1 MFDNKENTPI
11 SEVGEFGLI
20 NQIAQNFEPKN
31 NKVLKGIGDDAAVI
45 ETGDACLIVTTDM
58 LTEGVHFDMM
68 YSPLKH
74 LGYKAV
80 AVNLSDIYAM
90 NGNPAQITVS
100 IALSSKFTLEAVEE
114 MYAGIKLAC
123 DNYKVDLVGGDTVSS
138 LSGLT
143 ISVTALGY
151 AQKEVITYRSGAK
164 EHDLVCVSGDLGAA
178 YMGLQILE
186 REKKMFKENPNIQPE
201 LSGFDYLLE
210 RQLKPEPRKD
220 IVKVLHD
227 NGIVPTSMI
236 DVSDGL
242 SSELLHICKQ
252 SNVGCDIYLEKI
264 PIDHLTAEAAEQFNL
279 DPVTCAL
286 NGGEDYELLF
296 TVKQSDYEIIKK
308 IKGISVIG
316 HITADA
322 SNARIVTQAGQA
334 IAIKAF
340 GWDAFKN
347 SDQMT

>member
-11 SEVGEFGLI
+11 SKIGEFGLI
-20 NQIAQNFEPKN
+20 EHIAANFQSKN
-31 NKVLKGIGDDAAVI
+31 SKVIKGIGDDAAVI
-45 ETGDACLIVTTDM
+45 DMGEACLLVTTDM
-58 LTEGVHFDMM
+58 LTEGVHFDMV

-90 NGNPAQITVS
+90 NGNPTQITVS

-114 MYAGIKLAC
+114 LYAGIKLAC
-123 DNYKVDLVGGDTVSS
+123 DTYKIDLVGGDTVSS

-143 ISVTALGY
+143 ISVTALGQ
-151 AQKEVITYRSGAK
+151 APKEVITYRSGAK
-164 EHDLVCVSGDLGAA
+164 ENDLVCVSGDLGAA

-186 REKKMFKENPNIQPE
+186 REKKMFKENPNLQPD

-220 IVKVLHD
+220 IVRLLHD

-236 DVSDGL
+236 DISDGL

-252 SNVGCDIYLEKI
+252 SNVGCDIYSEKI
-264 PIDHLTAEAAEQFNL
+264 PVDHLTAQAAEQFNL
-279 DPVTCAL
+279 DPLTCAL

-296 TVKQSDYEIIKK
+296 TIKQSDYEIIKK
-308 IKGISVIG
+308 VKGVHVIG

-322 SNARIVTQAGQA
+322 LNARLITNGGQT
-334 IAIKAF
+334 IPINAF
-340 GWDAFKN
+340 GWDAFKG
-347 SDQMT
+347 

>member
-11 SEVGEFGLI
+11 SKIGEFGLI
-20 NQIAQNFEPKN
+20 EHLAKNFEPKN
-31 NKVLKGIGDDAAVI
+31 NRVIKGIGDDAAVI
-45 ETGDACLIVTTDM
+45 DMGESCLIITTDM
-58 LTEGVHFDMM
+58 LTEGVHFDMV

-90 NGNPAQITVS
+90 NGNPTQITVS

-114 MYAGIKLAC
+114 LYAGIQLAC
-123 DNYKVDLVGGDTVSS
+123 EKYKVDLVGGDTVSS

-143 ISVTALGY
+143 ISVTALGQ
-151 AQKEVITYRSGAK
+151 AQKQHITYRSGAK
-164 EHDLVCVSGDLGAA
+164 EHDLICVSGDLGSA

-186 REKKMFKENPNIQPE
+186 REKKLFKENPNLQPD

-210 RQLKPEPRKD
+210 RQLKPEPRRDVIKM
-220 IVKVLHD
+220 LHD
-227 NGIVPTSMI
+227 NGIVPTAMI

-242 SSELLHICKQ
+242 SSELLHLCRQ
-252 SNVGCDIYLEKI
+252 SNVGCDIYSEKV
-264 PIDHLTAEAAEQFNL
+264 PIDHLTVEAAEQFNL
-279 DPVTCAL
+279 DPLTCAL

-296 TVKQSDYEIIKK
+296 TIKQSDYDIIKK
-308 IKGISVIG
+308 VKGINVIG

-322 SNARIVTQAGQA
+322 LNARLLTNAGQV
-334 IAIKAF
+334 IPIQAF
-340 GWDAFKN
+340 GWDAFKG
-347 SDQMT
+347 